1 MVYASIKEA
10 WGIDDFDRKPPDN
23 PYVVKDP
30 IKNKANFKAFQKSNF
45 HMDEE
50 SDRMSRSAFR
60 HSRNDLSE
68 ADIVPNKKNK
78 RHMKEESVDSTQD
91 TTGYDKNER
100 HRYFLDKNDEYS
112 DISSEDSSRSSKA
125 ISKKI
130 KMKTHKKPKPIIK
143 NIREDF
149 ENHSYGL
156 HNRHTEHNDHCS
168 SMLEHLQNCRI
179 CRQEVEEY
187 SKNTFIKEFIIF
199 AGSGI
204 IMFLFLDLLR
214 KIAQRSQ

>member
-30 IKNKANFKAFQKSNF
+30 VQNKANFKAFQKSNF
-45 HMDEE
+45 RMD
-50 SDRMSRSAFR
+50 
-60 HSRNDLSE
+60 DLSE
-68 ADIVPNKKNK
+68 ANLVPTKKGK
-78 RHMKEESVDSTQD
+78 KSVKEEQSVDSTND
-91 TTGYDKNER
+91 TSGYDMNDR
-100 HRYFLDKNDEYS
+100 HQYFLNKNDEYS
-112 DISSEDSSRSSKA
+112 EISSEETSVASPQ
-125 ISKKI
+125 KI
-130 KMKTHKKPKPIIK
+130 KIRNHRKTKPIIK
-143 NIREDF
+143 NIREGF
-149 ENHSYGL
+149 ENHSYIRP
-156 HNRHTEHNDHCS
+156 NRRERHKSHTEHNDNCS
-168 SMLEHLQNCRI
+168 SMLEHLQNCKI

-214 KIAQRSQ
+214 KIAQRSP

>member
-10 WGIDDFDRKPPDN
+10 WGIDDFDRRPPEN

-30 IKNKANFKAFQKSNF
+30 VQNKANFKAFKKNNF
-45 HMDEE
+45 PMD
-50 SDRMSRSAFR
+50 DF
-60 HSRNDLSE
+60 SE
-68 ADIVPNKKNK
+68 ANLVPTKKGK
-78 RHMKEESVDSTQD
+78 KSVKQEQSVDSTND
-91 TTGYDKNER
+91 TAAYDMNDR
-100 HRYFLDKNDEYS
+100 HQYFLDKNDEYS
-112 DISSEDSSRSSKA
+112 EISSEESSVAS
-125 ISKKI
+125 SKKI
-130 KMKTHKKPKPIIK
+130 KIRNHRKTKPIIK
-143 NIREDF
+143 NIREGF
-149 ENHSYGL
+149 ENHSYIRPTRRKHHTSHTA
-156 HNRHTEHNDHCS
+156 HNEHNDNCS
-168 SMLEHLQNCRI
+168 SMLEHLQNCKI

>member
-1 MVYASIKEA
+1 MVYASIKVA

-23 PYVVKDP
+23 PYVVKNP
-30 IKNKANFKAFQKSNF
+30 IQNKANFKAFEKSNF
-45 HMDEE
+45 HD
-50 SDRMSRSAFR
+50 
-60 HSRNDLSE
+60 DLSE
-68 ADIVPNKKNK
+68 ADIVPSKKKK
-78 RHMKEESVDSTQD
+78 RTVKEEKSVDSTQD
-91 TTGYDKNER
+91 TSGYDMKDR
-100 HRYFLDKNDEYS
+100 HQYFLDKNDEYS
-112 DISSEDSSRSSKA
+112 EVSSEDSSIA
-125 ISKKI
+125 ISRKI
-130 KMKTHKKPKPIIK
+130 KMKKHKNPKPIIK

-149 ENHSYGL
+149 QNHSYRQHG
-156 HNRHTEHNDHCS
+156 HGDNCS
-168 SMLEHLQNCRI
+168 SMLEHLQNCKI

>member
-30 IKNKANFKAFQKSNF
+30 IQNKANFKAFQKSNF
-45 HMDEE
+45 RMDEE
-50 SDRMSRSAFR
+50 SDRMSVSSFR
-60 HSRNDLSE
+60 HSRNDLSD

-78 RHMKEESVDSTQD
+78 RRMKEESIDSTQD
-91 TTGYDKNER
+91 TTGYDKNYR

-112 DISSEDSSRSSKA
+112 DVSSEDSFRSSKA
-125 ISKKI
+125 ISKI
-130 KMKTHKKPKPIIK
+130 KTHKKSKPIIK

-149 ENHSYGL
+149 ENHPYR
-156 HNRHTEHNDHCS
+156 HNEHNDHCS

>member
-30 IKNKANFKAFQKSNF
+30 IQNKANFKAFQKNNF
-45 HMDEE
+45 
-50 SDRMSRSAFR
+50 SD
-60 HSRNDLSE
+60 DLSE
-68 ADIVPNKKNK
+68 ADLIITKKNK
-78 RHMKEESVDSTQD
+78 RTVKEEQSIDSTQD
-91 TTGYDKNER
+91 TSGHDMKDR
-100 HRYFLDKNDEYS
+100 HQYFLNKNDEYS
-112 DISSEDSSRSSKA
+112 EISSEDSSRA

-130 KMKTHKKPKPIIK
+130 KMKKHKKPKPIIK

-149 ENHSYGL
+149 ENHSYRQHG
-156 HNRHTEHNDHCS
+156 HNDNCS
-168 SMLEHLQNCRI
+168 SMLEHLQNCKI

>member
-30 IKNKANFKAFQKSNF
+30 IQNKANFKAFQKSNF
-45 HMDEE
+45 RMDEE
-50 SDRMSRSAFR
+50 SDKMSRSAFR

-68 ADIVPNKKNK
+68 ADLIVTKKNK
-78 RHMKEESVDSTQD
+78 RTVKEEQSIDSTQD
-91 TTGYDKNER
+91 TAGYDVNGR
-100 HRYFLDKNDEYS
+100 NQYFLDRNDEYS
-112 DISSEDSSRSSKA
+112 EISSEDSSRA
-125 ISKKI
+125 ISKNI
-130 KMKTHKKPKPIIK
+130 KMKKNKKPKPIIK

-149 ENHSYGL
+149 KNHSYPE
-156 HNRHTEHNDHCS
+156 NRHNDNCS
-168 SMLEHLQNCRI
+168 NILEHLQNCKI
-179 CRQEVEEY
+179 CRQQVEEY